1 MPITLTGSNQAV
13 ALAPGYVLRAPGLR
27 GTADLH
33 SGGAAATRSA
43 TRGLD
48 DALDALE
55 AALRQTDVTE
65 VRQVELALQPVAGP
79 QVAAA
84 LRSAQGE
91 TELEL
96 EVPDAGPDHGQLV
109 LSIDDAGALRWHL
122 PEPEAPAG
130 AAGAAVSRGAAGGR
144 KRFRIPASVAP
155 PPPGASG
162 LAQRSVFGAIGRR
175 LLKVLV
181 YPLTDVVVG
190 AASEF
195 IARRW
200 EERKRPYRLRR
211 FTPADYQ
218 TAAASVPTAG
228 ELAAMAA
235 AGPVLLFVHGTFS
248 TSHGG
253 FGGLPLATMDT
264 LHQRYGAR
272 VIAFDH
278 PTLSDDP
285 KANVQWLLAQLPA
298 APMEVDIVCHSRGG
312 LVSRVLA
319 EASASPGANGGRV
332 GVRRIVFGATPN
344 NGTLLADPDHMVNMI
359 DRLTTALTLFP
370 TGPVTETLEA
380 LITVVKVLGH
390 GGLKGLD
397 GLASMHPQGAFLGA
411 LNREGAG
418 PAEYFAI
425 AANYEA
431 ADRGL
436 RALVSGAVDNVAD
449 QVFGDAPNDLVVPTA
464 GVYGKN
470 GHARF
475 PVPSERVLLFEPAQG
490 VMHTSLFGQP
500 AVSERLLAWLG

>member
-1 MPITLTGSNQAV
+1 MPVTLSGSNQAV
-13 ALAPGYVLRAPGLR
+13 ALAPGYLLRAPGLR

-33 SGGAAATRSA
+33 RGGAAATRSA

-48 DALDALE
+48 DGVDALE
-55 AALRQTDVTE
+55 AALRETDVTE
-65 VRQVELALQPVAGP
+65 VRQVDLALQPVAGP
-79 QVAAA
+79 QVAAV

-122 PEPEAPAG
+122 PEPEAPA
-130 AAGAAVSRGAAGGR
+130 AGAGVSRGAAGGS

-155 PPPGASG
+155 PPPGAAG

-181 YPLTDVVVG
+181 YPLTDGVVG

-200 EERKRPYRLRR
+200 EERKRPYRLRH

-218 TAAASVPTAG
+218 SATASVPTAG

-253 FGGLPLATMDT
+253 FGGLPVATMDT

-272 VIAFDH
+272 VLAFDH

-285 KANVQWLLAQLPA
+285 RANVQWLLAQLPA
-298 APMEVDIVCHSRGG
+298 ARMEVDIVCHSRGG

-319 EASASPGANGGRV
+319 ETSASTAANGARV

-344 NGTLLADPDHMVNMI
+344 SGTLLADPDHMVNMI
-359 DRLTTALTLFP
+359 DRLTTALALFP

-397 GLASMHPQGAFLGA
+397 GLASMHPQGDFLGA

-431 ADRGL
+431 TDRGL
-436 RALVSGAVDNVAD
+436 RALVSGAIDNVAD

-475 PVPSERVLLFEPAQG
+475 PVPSEQVLLFEPAQG